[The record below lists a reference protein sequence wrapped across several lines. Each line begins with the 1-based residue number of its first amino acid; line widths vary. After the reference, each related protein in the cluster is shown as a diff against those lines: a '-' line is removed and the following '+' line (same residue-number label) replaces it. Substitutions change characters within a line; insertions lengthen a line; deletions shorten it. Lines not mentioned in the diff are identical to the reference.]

1 MRAPLRI
8 AAVPQTERHGGHEA
22 RLVPLP
28 MNAETLQ
35 IEIFKPGTFTSV
47 EGQTVTFTTADLA
60 SMAAAYDPQTDPA
73 PLVIGHPKLDDPAWG
88 WVQSLE
94 MQGDRL
100 VATVGEIEPAFAEA
114 LTAGRYKRISAQI
127 YPKGHVRSP
136 KPESPYLKHVGALGA
151 APPAVKGLKPIHPVS
166 MSEEEQASCATI
178 ELELSTPKEK
188 TVKTPEE
195 ISFAERVADIVA
207 RENALKAGEDALAAE
222 RVKAAK
228 QASADLHADAVSF
241 AEGLV
246 SQAKLAPPA
255 KDRVIFL
262 IDALGNAAA
271 AEGASALS
279 FGEGDK
285 AESPVV
291 AFKKLFDA
299 AQPLVSLG
307 EHAKPGNEANEDGEA
322 DPQAIADQ
330 ALSYIEEQ
338 RAKGKAISTSAAVRH
353 VRKAKKA

>member
-1 MRAPLRI
+1 MTAKK
-8 AAVPQTERHGGHEA
+8 
-22 RLVPLP
+22 
-28 MNAETLQ
+28 LQ

-47 EGQTVTFTTADLA
+47 EGLTVSFTADDLA
-60 SMAAAYDPQTDPA
+60 GVASSYDPASDPA
-73 PLVIGHPKLDDPAWG
+73 PAVIGHPKLDDPAWG
-88 WVQSLE
+88 WAESLSIE
-94 MQGDRL
+94 GDRL
-100 VATVGEIEPAFAEA
+100 VATVGEVEPAFAEA
-114 LTAGRYKRISAQI
+114 VAKGRYKRISAQF
-127 YPKGHVRSP
+127 YPKDHPANP
-136 KPESPYLKHVGALGA
+136 KPGKFYLKHIGFLGA
-151 APPAVKGLKPIHPVS
+151 APPAVKGLKPVS
-166 MSEEEQASCATI
+166 FSEAQQSGCTTI

-195 ISFAERVADIVA
+195 ISFAEREANIVA
-207 RENALKAGEDALAAE
+207 RETALKAGEDALAAE
-222 RVKAAK
+222 RAKAAK

-262 IDALGNAAA
+262 IDALGAAAA
-271 AEGASALS
+271 AEGASPLS

-307 EHAKPGNEANEDGEA
+307 EHAKPGNEADEDGEI
-322 DPQAIADQ
+322 DPVELAGRAQ
-330 ALSYIEEQ
+330 SYVEEQ
-338 RAKGKAISTSAAVRH
+338 ARLGITVSAAAAVRH
-353 VRKAKKA
+353 VKKEKK